1 MYLIIKGIV
10 LKVGGQNMTYKEF
23 KFEVQNLN
31 SSRKHKVT
39 NSVGVYSVYKI
50 IRKNHWYNIGRP
62 LTEKEFY
69 SIIRTFNKHIA
80 DELSKGND
88 FTLPY
93 KMGTLEI
100 RKYSPNITIKDGK
113 LNTPLPIDWDK
124 TLKLWYEDKESYDK
138 KTLVRSDV
146 KEIFRLIYNKSKA
159 EYINKSFYEL
169 RFNRE
174 IKKKLKQNI
183 KEGLIDAFLL
193 K

>member
-1 MYLIIKGIV
+1 MIQEYE
-10 LKVGGQNMTYKEF
+10 EF
-23 KFEVQNLN
+23 KN
-31 SSRKHKVT
+31 SIKKVSSNRT
-39 NSVGVYSVYKI
+39 HRVNNSVGVYSVYKN

-80 DELSKGND
+80 EELSKGND

-138 KTLVRSDV
+138 KTLCSSDV
-146 KEIFRLIYNKSKA
+146 KEIFSIIYNKSKA
-159 EYINKSFYEL
+159 
-169 RFNRE
+169 
-174 IKKKLKQNI
+174 
-183 KEGLIDAFLL
+183 
-193 K
+193 

>member
-80 DELSKGND
+80 EELSKGND
-88 FTLPY
+88 FILPY

>member
-1 MYLIIKGIV
+1 MIQEYE
-10 LKVGGQNMTYKEF
+10 EF
-23 KFEVQNLN
+23 KN
-31 SSRKHKVT
+31 SIKKVSSNRT
-39 NSVGVYSVYKI
+39 HRVNNSVGVYNIYKI

-93 KMGTLEI
+93 KMGILEI

-146 KEIFRLIYNKSKA
+146 KEIFRLIYNNTSSHNL
-159 EYINKSFYEL
+159 ESPLNYLQFV
-169 RFNRE
+169 
-174 IKKKLKQNI
+174 
-183 KEGLIDAFLL
+183 
-193 K
+193 

>member
-80 DELSKGND
+80 EELSKGNE

-100 RKYSPNITIKDGK
+100 RKYSPNITIKNGK

>member
-1 MYLIIKGIV
+1 MIQEYE
-10 LKVGGQNMTYKEF
+10 EF
-23 KFEVQNLN
+23 KN
-31 SSRKHKVT
+31 SIKKVSSNRIHRVN
-39 NSVGVYSVYKI
+39 NSVGVYDIYKN

-80 DELSKGND
+80 DELSKGNE

-174 IKKKLKQNI
+174 IKKKLKYNI
-183 KEGLIDAFLL
+183 KEGLIDVFLL
-193 K
+193 NNN

>member
-1 MYLIIKGIV
+1 MIQEYE
-10 LKVGGQNMTYKEF
+10 EF
-23 KFEVQNLN
+23 KNSIKKVS
-31 SSRKHKVT
+31 SSRTHRVN
-39 NSVGVYSVYKI
+39 NSVGVYSVYKN

-80 DELSKGND
+80 EELSKGND

-93 KMGTLEI
+93 KMGALEI
-100 RKYSPNITIKDGK
+100 RKYSPNITIKNGK

-124 TLKLWYEDKESYDK
+124 TLKLWYEDKESYNK
-138 KTLVRSDV
+138 KILVRSDV

-159 EYINKSFYEL
+159 GYTNKSFYEL

-183 KEGLIDAFLL
+183 KEGIVDAFLL

>member
-1 MYLIIKGIV
+1 MIQEYE
-10 LKVGGQNMTYKEF
+10 EF
-23 KFEVQNLN
+23 KN
-31 SSRKHKVT
+31 SIKKVSSNRT
-39 NSVGVYSVYKI
+39 HRVNNSVGVYDLYKI
-50 IRKNHWYNIGRP
+50 IRKNHWYNIERS

-100 RKYSPNITIKDGK
+100 RKYSPNITIKDNK

-124 TLKLWYEDKESYDK
+124 TLKLWYEDKESYNK
-138 KTLVRSDV
+138 KTLIRSDV
-146 KEIFRLIYNKSKA
+146 KERFRLIYNKSKA

-193 K
+193 NNN

>member
-80 DELSKGND
+80 EELSKGND

-124 TLKLWYEDKESYDK
+124 TLKLWYEDKESYNK

-174 IKKKLKQNI
+174 IKKKLKYNI
-183 KEGLIDAFLL
+183 KEGIEDAFLL

>member
-1 MYLIIKGIV
+1 MIQEYEEYKYYIKIV
-10 LKVGGQNMTYKEF
+10 
-23 KFEVQNLN
+23 
-31 SSRKHKVT
+31 SSNRTHRDNK
-39 NSVGVYSVYKI
+39 SVGVYSVYKN

-80 DELSKGND
+80 EELSKGND
-88 FTLPY
+88 FILPY

-100 RKYSPNITIKDGK
+100 RKYSPNITIKNGK

-183 KEGLIDAFLL
+183 KECIVDAFLL

>member
-80 DELSKGND
+80 EELSKGND

-113 LNTPLPIDWDK
+113 LNPPLPIDWDK

-174 IKKKLKQNI
+174 IKKKLKYNI
-183 KEGLIDAFLL
+183 KEGIVDAFLL